1 MGISSL
7 LLRVERALCPQ
18 RCLAEDALL
27 DDLIRE
33 ALLEEALSMPP
44 AGTWERLRST
54 ISEGAARRQG
64 MWVIQEAQDHATQR
78 AAQERQAARVER
90 QLSMLR
96 HGRAD
101 HWRQACDLLWGNMF
115 PTYVALVNW

>member
-1 MGISSL
+1 
-7 LLRVERALCPQ
+7 LCPQ

-33 ALLEEALSMPP
+33 ALLDEALAMPP
-44 AGTWERLRST
+44 AGAWERLRNT
-54 ISEGAARRQG
+54 VSEGAARRQG
-64 MWVIQEAQDHATQR
+64 MWVVQEVRGNSAQRTVQD
-78 AAQERQAARVER
+78 RQAARVER

-96 HGRAD
+96 QGRAD
-101 HWRQACDLLWGNMF
+101 HWRQACEVLWGNVF

>member
-7 LLRVERALCPQ
+7 LLRMGRALCPQ

-27 DDLIRE
+27 DNLIYE
-33 ALLEEALSMPP
+33 ALLDEALSVPP
-44 AGTWERLRST
+44 AGAWERLRST

-64 MWVIQEAQDHATQR
+64 MWVVQEVRSNAAQR
-78 AAQERQAARVER
+78 VAQERQAARVER

-96 HGRAD
+96 QGRSD
-101 HWRQACDLLWGNMF
+101 HWRQACEVLWGNVF